1 MLRIY
6 KLEVFFRKIYHYSL
20 KQTKLHIVCSKRTYI
35 TFCQR
40 IMIVM
45 SQSITSVAQGSLSQC
60 FIHVMYGCNV
70 HTT

>member
-6 KLEVFFRKIYHYSL
+6 KLEVFFGKIYHNCL

-45 SQSITSVAQGSLSQC
+45 SQSITSVAQGSLSLC